1 MKKDND
7 PTEQVQR
14 RTTKLLSGLRT
25 YDLRSL
31 SRIEMTSNSGGR
43 TCSDLELTEFV
54 GIRAGYELLNRKYRK
69 NHKELEKANARF
81 TRSLE
86 KLDALD
92 GFGKATTFIDNVL
105 NEVCGFKRK
114 ADEYFSEEM
123 ELVAACKRRIEHL
136 KEQRVFIARFH
147 RLLADHLFCLG
158 HYRSALSLAKSS
170 SAGCLCLTDIYEE
183 AIVIS
188 EALLRGDTGPAHQ
201 WIQEANYKLKKSE
214 CFFEFDIRVF
224 ELYLLVKAGKRL
236 EAIQHARKY
245 LAGGLKP
252 DDYQATKLG
261 QAMLLLAMRTPE
273 EVELKAAQN
282 ELNEQWICK
291 RFHAAFTNFYSFSSL
306 TPFSLAVKAGI
317 TAIKTHFCYSAKARH
332 PDCVV
337 CHPLI
342 NRLAFDLPFGN
353 YDHSV
358 LTCYQTG
365 LLMNEE
371 NPPMALPNGYVYS
384 EKVTYV
390 SFSLLTHLNC
400 LCNQSIIRYHVVLIG
415 MSLCIRW
422 RFGQLGLTLSIS
434 NLKLWLYVLV
444 MG

>member
-1 MKKDND
+1 
-7 PTEQVQR
+7 
-14 RTTKLLSGLRT
+14 
-25 YDLRSL
+25 
-31 SRIEMTSNSGGR
+31 MTSNSSGR

-54 GIRAGYELLNRKYRK
+54 GIRASYELLNRKYRK
-69 NHKELEKANARF
+69 NHKELEKANAKF
-81 TRSLE
+81 ARSLE
-86 KLDALD
+86 TLDALD

-105 NEVCGFKRK
+105 DE
-114 ADEYFSEEM
+114 ADAYFSEEM

-136 KEQRVFIARFH
+136 KEVSELEGKSLCGPLSVDNPLRSAGMAGSVILENPGNGRETRDEVSRLNPPTLNSQLQPLTPPEQRVFIARFH

-183 AIVIS
+183 AIAIS

-224 ELYLLVKAGKRL
+224 ELYLLVKSGKRL

-384 EKVTYV
+384 EKAISELATSDGMITCPRSGETFPV
-390 SFSLLTHLNC
+390 SSAQRVFIL
-400 LCNQSIIRYHVVLIG
+400 
-415 MSLCIRW
+415 
-422 RFGQLGLTLSIS
+422 
-434 NLKLWLYVLV
+434 
-444 MG
+444 

>member
-1 MKKDND
+1 
-7 PTEQVQR
+7 
-14 RTTKLLSGLRT
+14 
-25 YDLRSL
+25 
-31 SRIEMTSNSGGR
+31 
-43 TCSDLELTEFV
+43 
-54 GIRAGYELLNRKYRK
+54 AGYELLNRKYRK

-86 KLDALD
+86 TLESLD
-92 GFGKATTFIDNVL
+92 GFGKAKNFIDNVL

-123 ELVAACKRRIEHL
+123 ELVAAYNPLRSAGMAGSVIFENPGSVRETRDEVSRLNPPVLNSHL
-136 KEQRVFIARFH
+136 QPLTPPEQRVFIARFH

-188 EALLRGDTGPAHQ
+188 EALLRGDTCPAHQ

-214 CFFEFDIRVF
+214 AIRCPRLRIVPTGQGRK
-224 ELYLLVKAGKRL
+224 KAGSYP
-236 EAIQHARKY
+236 Y

-317 TAIKTHFCYSAKARH
+317 TAIKTQY
-332 PDCVV
+332 
-337 CHPLI
+337 
-342 NRLAFDLPFGN
+342 
-353 YDHSV
+353 
-358 LTCYQTG
+358 
-365 LLMNEE
+365 
-371 NPPMALPNGYVYS
+371 ALPTLYPSLDIVLLLPSCGFTVLLFFEYVKPIS
-384 EKVTYV
+384 GVAFSACIKVYNHQ
-390 SFSLLTHLNC
+390 F
-400 LCNQSIIRYHVVLIG
+400 
-415 MSLCIRW
+415 
-422 RFGQLGLTLSIS
+422 SIS
-434 NLKLWLYVLV
+434 NLGAFNVWQMHLWLAYVVRIQIARIRTPLTNALV
-444 MG
+444 G